1 MKQRGNASPSA
12 SPAKQAK
19 SSARPLGLGCQPAE
33 QPGYVGGEGGYD
45 GNSDSA

>member
-1 MKQRGNASPSA
+1 VKQRAAGQPG
-12 SPAKQAK
+12 QTGQEQ
-19 SSARPLGLGCQPAE
+19 RTTFGLGCQPAE